1 MGSGGGWELTFHL
14 DCLVIIPSNQIKIKS
29 SFFHRQILI
38 GIPSPIQPHLL
49 RPTHWSS
56 RKPPIYSKIETAQ
69 AYPPSQARHQTLPP
83 LHILRRHLHL
93 RLESRRRTGSR
104 SSSEELTCSH
114 FLPPPGLKLN
124 LPERLKVTERGRR
137 GWNWTRTKRLSRT
150 SIDGGPS

>member
-83 LHILRRHLHL
+83 LHTLRRHLH
-93 RLESRRRTGSR
+93 LESRRRTGLP
-104 SSSEELTCSH
+104 SSSEELTFS
-114 FLPPPGLKLN
+114 PSPGLK
-124 LPERLKVTERGRR
+124 RLLGRIMLM
-137 GWNWTRTKRLSRT
+137 GHQEIWGPTWIRTKKLNRT

>member
-69 AYPPSQARHQTLPP
+69 AYPPSQARHPTLPP
-83 LHILRRHLHL
+83 LHTLRRHLHL
-93 RLESRRRTGSR
+93 ESRRTGLR
-104 SSSEELTCSH
+104 SWSGELSFSH
-114 FLPPPGLKLN
+114 FLLPLVRKRLLERIMLMGHQEIWGPTWIRTKKLN
-124 LPERLKVTERGRR
+124 
-137 GWNWTRTKRLSRT
+137 RT

>member
-69 AYPPSQARHQTLPP
+69 AYPPSQVRHQTLPP
-83 LHILRRHLHL
+83 PRILRRHLHL
-93 RLESRRRTGSR
+93 RLESRRRTGLR
-104 SSSEELTCSH
+104 SSSAGLTFSP
-114 FLPPPGLKLN
+114 FLPPLVRKR
-124 LPERLKVTERGRR
+124 LPERPKRARR
-137 GWNWTRTKRLSRT
+137 GWTWIRTKKLNRT